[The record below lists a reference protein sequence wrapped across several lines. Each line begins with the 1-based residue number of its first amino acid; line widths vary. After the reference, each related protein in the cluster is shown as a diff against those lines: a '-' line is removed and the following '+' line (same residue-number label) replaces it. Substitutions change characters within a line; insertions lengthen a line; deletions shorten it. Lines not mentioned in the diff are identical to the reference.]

1 LGFGRGGGGGG
12 GGGPPPPPRSSESYF
27 STVRSY
33 FLQAAVSVAVLDV
46 PSV

>member
-1 LGFGRGGGGGG
+1 LWSGRQRGGRGVAP
-12 GGGPPPPPRSSESYF
+12 PPPPPRSSESYF

>member
-1 LGFGRGGGGGG
+1 VVGGGGGG
-12 GGGPPPPPRSSESYF
+12 GGRCPPPPPRSSESYF

>member
-1 LGFGRGGGGGG
+1 LPLTQQGGGGA
-12 GGGPPPPPRSSESYF
+12 GPHPPPRSSESYF